1 MEFTVSR
8 WSWPLILSLIQAW
21 RTRTDA
27 QTSGW
32 PVQKR
37 NPIETK
43 TKTRLLNAWYRLCI
57 VFTRRSEFDSGHANA
72 DASPSQLNQTNK
84 PPHVA
89 RKLRFSEI
97 RSGMLFIT
105 SLLVEDFRH
114 SLILFVCFNFAPKN
128 HGLVPQS
135 ELPLLGL
142 CVTPYSIMPTSAFPI
157 DWSMS

>member
-1 MEFTVSR
+1 MI
-8 WSWPLILSLIQAW
+8 PAM
-21 RTRTDA
+21 
-27 QTSGW
+27 
-32 PVQKR
+32 
-37 NPIETK
+37 PI
-43 TKTRLLNAWYRLCI
+43 
-57 VFTRRSEFDSGHANA
+57 DA

-105 SLLVEDFRH
+105 PLLVEDFRH
-114 SLILFVCFNFAPKN
+114 SLILFVCFNFAPKH

-142 CVTPYSIMPTSAFPI
+142 CVTTPYSIMPTSAFPI